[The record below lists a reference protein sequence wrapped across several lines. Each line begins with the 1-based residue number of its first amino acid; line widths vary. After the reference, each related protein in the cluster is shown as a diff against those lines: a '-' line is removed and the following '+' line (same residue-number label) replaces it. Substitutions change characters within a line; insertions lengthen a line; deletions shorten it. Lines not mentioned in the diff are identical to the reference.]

1 MKLEHI
7 TKIILSAILLIHGLI
22 HLMGFVKG
30 FGFAEVPQIT
40 ESIWKQEGVFW
51 LIVTLLFGVSTILYL
66 TGNRN
71 WWLVCGIAV
80 IISQILIFNNWQSAK
95 YGTVLNIIILL
106 PVIAHFGMWNFENKF
121 INDYDENIKRVAL
134 QKSDILSENDI
145 LHLPVPVQKYLHY
158 TGVVGKEKVKSVRIV
173 FEGQMRD
180 KGKEWFTFRSEQYNF
195 FDDPTRLFFMKG
207 EMFGLTVPGYHKYS
221 KEKASMDVRLFGFF
235 TVMGVDGEI
244 MNKAETVTLFND
256 MCLMAPASL
265 IDKRIKWEEIDT
277 LSTKATFKN
286 GNITISATL
295 IFNSEGQLINFVS
308 DDRYA
313 VSDMK
318 SYRFST
324 PLQEYIKINGVN
336 VLSRGEAVWHY
347 PDGEFTYG
355 VFNLVDI
362 EYNPGLK

>member
-1 MKLEHI
+1 MKVEYI

-22 HLMGFVKG
+22 HLMGFAKA
-30 FGFAEVPQIT
+30 FGYSEMPQIS
-40 ESIWKQEGVFW
+40 EHIGKPEGMLW
-51 LIVTLLFGVSTILYL
+51 LVVTLLFSLSTILYL

-71 WWLVCGIAV
+71 WWLFCGVAV
-80 IISQILIFNNWQSAK
+80 VISQILIFNNWQSAK
-95 YGTVLNIIILL
+95 YGTIANLIILI

-121 INDYDENIKRVAL
+121 INDYEANEKRVAL

-145 LHLPVPVQKYLHY
+145 KHLPAPVQKYLHY
-158 TGVVGKEKVKSVRIV
+158 TEVVGKEKVKSVRIV
-173 FEGQMRD
+173 FEGQMRE
-180 KGKEWFTFRSEQYNF
+180 KGKDWFSFRSEQYNF
-195 FDDPTRLFFMKG
+195 FDNPTRLFFMKG

-221 KEKASMDVRLFGFF
+221 KGKAYMDVRLFGFF
-235 TVMGVDGEI
+235 TVMGAEGDI

-265 IDKRIKWEEIDT
+265 IDGRIKWEETDS
-277 LSTKATFKN
+277 LSTKATFTN

-295 IFNSEGQLINFVS
+295 YFNSEGQLTNFVS

-313 VSDMK
+313 ISDMK

-324 PLQEYIKINGVN
+324 PVQEYKKINGVN

-355 VFNLVDI
+355 VFNLSEI
-362 EYNPGLK
+362 EFNPGIK